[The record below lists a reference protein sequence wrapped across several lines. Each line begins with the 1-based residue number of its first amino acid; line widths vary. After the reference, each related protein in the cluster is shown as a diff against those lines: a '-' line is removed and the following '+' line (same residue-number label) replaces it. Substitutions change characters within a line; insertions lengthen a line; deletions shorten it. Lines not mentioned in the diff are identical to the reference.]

1 MSAKTTRLRL
11 SGQQIYDALKKSGPR
26 KTRKAFVDVY
36 SIDNV
41 NYGKIKRHM
50 RRHAK
55 TCLILNTTRAAKP
68 GEHWVA
74 VCFDNK
80 ERECYY
86 FDSYGLGPHLL
97 PQTLRLVTELVDN
110 SCYSTKM
117 LQDIEDPTSQA
128 CGFYCIAFVRLF
140 CSPLVS
146 GHQNTNI
153 IRRYHK
159 LFKGVRDKDKKAVE
173 LAMNSWLCV

>member
-11 SGQQIYDALKKSGPR
+11 SGQQIYDALKKSGNR

-50 RRHAK
+50 RRHDK

-74 VCFDNK
+74 VCFHKN
-80 ERECYY
+80 RECWY
-86 FDSYGLGPHLL
+86 FDPYGLGPHLL
-97 PQTLRLVTELVDN
+97 PHTYDLVTKLADKSFYN
-110 SCYSTKM
+110 AKM

-128 CGFYCIAFVRLF
+128 CGFYCIGFVKVF
-140 CSPLVS
+140 CSTSARVHKNFIS
-146 GHQNTNI
+146 
-153 IRRYHK
+153 RYQQ
-159 LFKGVRDKDKKAVE
+159 LFKRVRDKDKRAIK
-173 LAMNSWLCV
+173 LAMDIT